1 VWDVATGKELAR
13 FEGHSKG
20 VEGVA
25 FTPDGRR
32 VLTCGI
38 EGDHTVRLW
47 DAATAK
53 ELVRYDG
60 HSDGPL
66 CVAATGDGR
75 FALSGAKDGT
85 LRLWPLP
92 R

>member
-1 VWDVATGKELAR
+1 
-13 FEGHSKG
+13 
-20 VEGVA
+20 
-25 FTPDGRR
+25 

-38 EGDHTVRLW
+38 DADLTVRLW
-47 DAATAK
+47 DATSGK

-66 CVAATGDGR
+66 CVAVTPDGR
-75 FALSGAKDGT
+75 FGLSGAKDGT